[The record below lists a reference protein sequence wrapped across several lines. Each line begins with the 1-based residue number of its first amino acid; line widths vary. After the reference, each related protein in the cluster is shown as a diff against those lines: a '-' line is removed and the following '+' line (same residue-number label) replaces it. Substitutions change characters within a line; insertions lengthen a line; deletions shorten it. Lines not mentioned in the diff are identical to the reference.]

1 ILSSLCIDVFCT
13 DKQVCPCHPSGSYK
27 KWCKAFLPQIRYN
40 QKNFRLSRPMIRS
53 NSENVSSYVQ
63 KPYADRPR

>member
-1 ILSSLCIDVFCT
+1 SSLCIDVFCT

-40 QKNFRLSRPMIRS
+40 QEFFKKNTSWYIIIHVANEQRD
-53 NSENVSSYVQ
+53 
-63 KPYADRPR
+63 A